1 MMDIFRKFSLPY
13 LAVILTV
20 VPGMHAQGLGS
31 LLGGS
36 KTTAPSAPT
45 DPLKRTTP
53 RSSVY
58 NFLEAC
64 HAERYA
70 QAARYMDLRRLPVAD
85 RASEGA
91 DLAKELADLLDRDP
105 QFELGQ
111 MSDTAAGNM
120 ADGLT
125 ADLEPLITVPV
136 NGEPVPLY
144 LQRVMQQNVE
154 VWLVSADSVL
164 KLPQMTELEQETPFE
179 KRLPA
184 PLVKTTLLGTPLWI
198 WIVLVLAGLLLSLL
212 SRKVT
217 KLLIA
222 ITVPLA
228 RRYATSLHSYR
239 IESFTE
245 PLRLLLSIVVFRTL
259 LEFVAPSALLRDYLL
274 KLLVVMFAFGVASF
288 LVRIVDVILDQIQ
301 SRLNARERALTYSV
315 LPLGMRVLKLIIFC
329 LAILFTLSGWGYNTN
344 TILAGLGVGGLA
356 VALAAQ
362 KTIENFFGGIEVI
375 TDRPVLVG
383 DFFKFGGQVGTVE
396 DIGLRSTRI
405 RTLDRTLVTIPNS
418 QFSTMTLE
426 NYSRRDRMWFHPTL
440 HLRRDTTAAQV
451 RSMMEKL
458 TAILGEH
465 PMVSIGGV
473 PLRFTQIDDQS
484 LNLEIFAYVLSDD
497 FDEFLKVQSELLL
510 KFLEAGTELGVG
522 FAVPLTESVSLNIPP
537 EAATEVYRGLK
548 GRM

>member
-1 MMDIFRKFSLPY
+1 MIDIFRKFFLPCFA
-13 LAVILTV
+13 LILTA
-20 VPGMHAQGLGS
+20 VPGMHAQSLGS

-36 KTTAPSAPT
+36 KTAVPAAPS

-53 RSSVY
+53 RSSMY

-70 QAARYMDLRRLPVAD
+70 QAARYLDLRRLPVSD

-111 MSDTAAGNM
+111 MSDSAAGNM
-120 ADGLT
+120 ADGLA
-125 ADLEPLITVPV
+125 ADLEPLITVSV

-144 LQRVMQQNVE
+144 LQRVMQQNVN

-164 KLPQMTELEQETPFE
+164 KLPQMTDLEQETPFE
-179 KRLPA
+179 KKLP
-184 PLVKTTLLGTPLWI
+184 PVLVKTTLLGTPFWI

-212 SRKVT
+212 SRMLS
-217 KLLIA
+217 KLVIA
-222 ITVPLA
+222 IVVPLA
-228 RRYATSLHSYR
+228 RRYAKSLQSYR

-245 PLRLLLSIVVFRTL
+245 PLRLLLSIAVFRAL

-274 KLLVVMFAFGVASF
+274 KLLVVLFAFGVASF
-288 LVRIVDVILDQIQ
+288 LMRIVDVILDQIQ

-315 LPLGMRVLKLIIFC
+315 LPLGMRVLKISIFC
-329 LAILFTLSGWGYNTN
+329 VAVLFTLSGWGYNTN

-440 HLRRDTTAAQV
+440 HLRRDTTATQV
-451 RSMMEKL
+451 RAMMEKL

-484 LNLEIFAYVLSDD
+484 LNLEIFAYVMSDD

-510 KFLEAGTELGVG
+510 RFLEAGTELGVG
-522 FAVPLTESVSLNIPP
+522 FAVPLTESVNLNIPP
-537 EAATEVYRGLK
+537 EVATEVYRGLK
-548 GRM
+548 GQM